1 VGKQSD
7 FRYTGSEGWYR

>member
-7 FRYTGSEGWYR
+7 FRYTGSEGWHR